1 MLLLTGGIVASVT
14 LLKFGGI
21 LTRQLLALIAATVF
35 PVLSMTV
42 IVELWESC
50 KKIPQTQLKIIIS
63 ATWQLALA
71 VILSLIGA
79 SFVAAVLGDS
89 RFSWKLIFIKG

>member
-1 MLLLTGGIVASVT
+1 VPLAFAILAGGTMYLTLLFNFSKKIQYMLLLTGGIVASVT

-50 KKIPQTQLKIIIS
+50 KKKYPKHAEDYYL
-63 ATWQLALA
+63 LLH
-71 VILSLIGA
+71 G
-79 SFVAAVLGDS
+79 
-89 RFSWKLIFIKG
+89 SWLWL

>member
-50 KKIPQTQLKIIIS
+50 KKIPQT
-63 ATWQLALA
+63 
-71 VILSLIGA
+71 
-79 SFVAAVLGDS
+79 
-89 RFSWKLIFIKG
+89 R